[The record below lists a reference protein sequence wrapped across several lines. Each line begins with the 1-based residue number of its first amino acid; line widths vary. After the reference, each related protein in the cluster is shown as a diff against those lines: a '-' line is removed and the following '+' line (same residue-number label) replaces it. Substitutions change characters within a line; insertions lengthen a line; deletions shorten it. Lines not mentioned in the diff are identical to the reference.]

1 MDQYYNSFHSIVEFL
16 KQGKGILLLDSE
28 RLRKAQKAQTKDSAE
43 KTPKSRILQLLAL
56 AKAHGVAVEERPPAS
71 LQDLLPQ
78 KHYRG
83 YIFKAGEALPKAIGL
98 ADILRTQPP
107 LVLLLDGVL
116 DAGNFGAIVRSA
128 DLFGAAAIFCKA
140 NNVGNIA
147 NQLARSSA
155 GAAAWVPQIEIN
167 LLRVATQLKA
177 CGYWLYGAD
186 IQGEDIAQV
195 EFVRPCALV
204 MGAEETGIHAQ
215 LRQQCDKLVRIP
227 TKGHIDSL
235 NVSAAAAI
243 LMYEIQRQSKSQNP
257 NK

>member
-28 RLRKAQKAQTKDSAE
+28 RLRKAQKVQTKQST
-43 KTPKSRILQLLAL
+43 KKSRILQLLAL
-56 AKAHGVAVEERPPAS
+56 AKTHGVPVEVRPPAS
-71 LQDLLPQ
+71 LQDLLSQ

-83 YIFKAGEALPKAIGL
+83 YILKAGEALQKEIGL
-98 ADILRTQPP
+98 ADILRTQPR

-140 NNVGNIA
+140 NNVENIA

-167 LLRVATQLKA
+167 LLRAATQLKA
-177 CGYWLYGAD
+177 GGYWLYGAD
-186 IQGEDIAQV
+186 MQGEDIAQV

-215 LRQQCDKLVRIP
+215 LRQLCDKLVQIP

-243 LMYEIQRQSKSQNP
+243 FMYEIQRQSKSPNP

>member
-43 KTPKSRILQLLAL
+43 KKSRILQLLAL
-56 AKAHGVAVEERPPAS
+56 AKVHGVAVEERPPAS

-83 YIFKAGEALPKAIGL
+83 YILKAGETRQKAIG
-98 ADILRTQPP
+98 DILRTQPP

-140 NNVGNIA
+140 NNVGNTA

-167 LLRVATQLKA
+167 LLRAATQLKA
-177 CGYWLYGAD
+177 GGYWLYGAD
-186 IQGEDIAQV
+186 MQGEDIAQV

-215 LRQQCDKLVRIP
+215 LRQLCDKLVQIP
-227 TKGHIDSL
+227 TTGHIDSL